1 MDNNKNGALTD
12 HELIGKIYESATNPG
27 DWLALV
33 EAITQW
39 TQPEITADGQEIFH
53 SPEVIE
59 ALTAHLERATR
70 NNDYIHILEDQ
81 RDTLN
86 TIYNNMPW
94 PLLMVDEHMQ
104 VIDANAAAR
113 QLLHSETPVQ
123 ITPDGG
129 LYFQDAKLKAALK
142 RVLTLEGGR
151 DTQILSSSHSN
162 LSLLCIP
169 LAKSDSTGAI
179 SRLRAVIWVVSSDNK
194 VIPSTE
200 VLQEVFGLTFAEAR
214 LLSLLCR
221 EGNLTECANQLQV
234 SVHTVRSQ
242 LKSIMSKTTTSS
254 QVKLVSQAMGHSFL
268 QNATQ
273 KALSVSGQEQRVVLP
288 DGRILSWYEYGL
300 PQGRPVLSLEGLGG
314 WLPNHTL
321 YDAWYKANNLRV
333 INIIRPGYGVSTL
346 KRGIEFVDFA
356 DDIVFLC
363 QHLNCQQPVMAA
375 YCCGGTY
382 ALCAAAKYPD
392 LFERLGVLGTT
403 VPIKYWELDK
413 LDLMHSLFLRIHR
426 ASPKI
431 FSMFMRLAMRGLH
444 RDPDKSYANIAKAYN
459 GRDAEILQDPLVQ
472 KRAIEQQ
479 KERRY
484 QGTDILIREYQL
496 LQRPWNVDLS
506 RIKTP
511 TWVWHGEDD
520 PTISI
525 DSARA
530 TAAAIPNARF
540 KAIPKQGRFIAH
552 DVWTEVLAEVLGA

>member
-1 MDNNKNGALTD
+1 MSHAD
-12 HELIGKIYESATNPG
+12 HELIGKIYDSATNPG

-39 TQPEITADGQEIFH
+39 TQPEITPDGQEIYH

-59 ALTAHLERATR
+59 SLTAHLERATR

-94 PLLMVDEHMQ
+94 PLLMVDEHML
-104 VIDANAAAR
+104 VIDANEAAQ
-113 QLLHSETPVQ
+113 QLLHTQAPVQ
-123 ITPDGG
+123 ITPSGA
-129 LYFQDAKLKAALK
+129 LYFHDTKLKAALK
-142 RVLTLEGGR
+142 RVLSMEGGR
-151 DTQILSSSHSN
+151 DTQILNSSHSN

-169 LAKSDSTGAI
+169 LAKSDTSGAI

-200 VLQEVFGLTFAEAR
+200 IIQEVFGLTFAEAR

-221 EGNLTECANQLQV
+221 EGSLTECAKQLKV
-234 SVHTVRSQ
+234 SIHTVRSQ
-242 LKSIMSKTTTSS
+242 LKSIMSKTNTTS

-273 KALSVSGQEQRVVLP
+273 KTLFLSGQEQRVVLP

-300 PQGRPVLSLEGLGG
+300 PQGRPVFSLEGLGG
-314 WLPNHTL
+314 GRPHHSI
-321 YDAWYKANNLRV
+321 YDSWYKENNLRV
-333 INIIRPGYGVSTL
+333 INIIRPGYGISTL
-346 KRGIEFVDFA
+346 KPELQFVDLA
-356 DDIVFLC
+356 DDILFLC
-363 QHLNCQQPVMAA
+363 QHLHCHKPIMAA

-382 ALCAAAKYPD
+382 ALCAAAKYPH

-403 VPIKYWELDK
+403 VPIEFWELDK
-413 LDLMHSLFLRIHR
+413 LDFMHSLFLRIHR

-431 FSMFMRLAMRGLH
+431 FSMFLRLAMRGML
-444 RDPDKSYANIAKAYN
+444 RDPEKSYANIAKSFS
-459 GRDAEILQDPLVQ
+459 GRDAEILSDPLIQ
-472 KRAIEQQ
+472 KRSIELQ

-484 QGTDILIREYQL
+484 QGTEMLIREYQL
-496 LQRPWNVDLS
+496 LQSPWNIDLGN
-506 RIKTP
+506 IKTP
-511 TWVWHGEDD
+511 TWVWHGEED

-525 DSARA
+525 NSARA

-540 KAIPKQGRFIAH
+540 KAIPKQGRFLVH
-552 DVWTEVLAEVLGA
+552 DVWLEFLAELMQAR